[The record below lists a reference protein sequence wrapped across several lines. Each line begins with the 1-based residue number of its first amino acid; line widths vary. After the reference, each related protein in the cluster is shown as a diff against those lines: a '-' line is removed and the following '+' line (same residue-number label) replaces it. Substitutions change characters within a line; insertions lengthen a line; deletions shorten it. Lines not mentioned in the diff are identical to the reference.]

1 MASQTFLPSEPRPTQ
16 SLSSRAFS
24 DEIQCSS
31 DSTVALPLS
40 PSLILAAAALPS
52 LPSLPLP
59 ACFFLMP
66 SYTR

>member
-1 MASQTFLPSEPRPTQ
+1 
-16 SLSSRAFS
+16 
-24 DEIQCSS
+24 
-31 DSTVALPLS
+31 
-40 PSLILAAAALPS
+40 LAAAALPS